1 MLFAETSKFEPE
13 RVMTS
18 ASGQDSHIWKFAA
31 VACVM
36 TAAVVVS
43 AGSGGAQ
50 GAGEEIK
57 RFDLRIE
64 NGRLAD
70 SRKTI
75 QIKRGDTVEITWSA
89 DRPTVVHLHGYDIEI
104 TADAVQPQ
112 TMTLKARA
120 TGRFAIEAHGS
131 TDAGG
136 RGRHA
141 VLIYLE
147 VHPR

>member
-1 MLFAETSKFEPE
+1 
-13 RVMTS
+13 MTS
-18 ASGQDSHIWKFAA
+18 AGRRGSHTWKIAA
-31 VACVM
+31 FVCAM
-36 TAAVVVS
+36 TAAVVTSTGS
-43 AGSGGAQ
+43 AGAQ

-75 QIKRGDTVEITWSA
+75 QIRRGDTLEINWSA
-89 DRPTVVHLHGYDIEI
+89 DRPSVVHLHGYDIEI
-104 TADAVQPQ
+104 TADAVRPQ
-112 TMTLKARA
+112 TMSVKARA
-120 TGRFAIEAHGS
+120 TGRFAIESHSS
-131 TDAGG
+131 TDAEGGG
-136 RGRHA
+136 RHG

>member
-1 MLFAETSKFEPE
+1 
-13 RVMTS
+13 MTS
-18 ASGQDSHIWKFAA
+18 AGRRDRHIWKFAA
-31 VACVM
+31 FACVV
-36 TAAVVVS
+36 TAAVVASTRS
-43 AGSGGAQ
+43 ARTQ
-50 GAGEEIK
+50 DAGEEIK

-70 SRKTI
+70 SHKTI
-75 QIKRGDTVEITWSA
+75 QIRRGDTVEINWSA

-104 TADAVQPQ
+104 TADAARPQ
-112 TMTLKARA
+112 TMSFKARA

-136 RGRHA
+136 GGRHA

>member
-1 MLFAETSKFEPE
+1 
-13 RVMTS
+13 MTS
-18 ASGQDSHIWKFAA
+18 VGRRDSHIWKFAVLA
-31 VACVM
+31 GVM
-36 TAAVVVS
+36 TAAVVASTGS
-43 AGSGGAQ
+43 AGAQ

-75 QIKRGDTVEITWSA
+75 QIKRGDTVEISWSA
-89 DRPTVVHLHGYDIEI
+89 DRPTVVHLHGYGIEI
-104 TADAVQPQ
+104 TADAVRPQ
-112 TMTLKARA
+112 TMSFNARA
-120 TGRFAIEAHGS
+120 TGRFAIETHGS

-136 RGRHA
+136 GGRHA

>member
-1 MLFAETSKFEPE
+1 
-13 RVMTS
+13 MTS
-18 ASGQDSHIWKFAA
+18 AGRRDSHIRKFA
-31 VACVM
+31 VFVCVM
-36 TAAVVVS
+36 TVAVVASTSS
-43 AGSGGAQ
+43 ARAQ

-75 QIKRGDTVEITWSA
+75 QIRRGDTLEINWSA

-104 TADAVQPQ
+104 TADAVRPQ
-112 TMTLKARA
+112 TMSFKARA
-120 TGRFAIEAHGS
+120 TGRFAIETHGS
-131 TDAGG
+131 TDAEGGG
-136 RGRHA
+136 RHG